1 MQQNFSETL
10 LEFFACV
17 DRLSESS
24 TLNQQEQ
31 EHLQNIKFF
40 AESLG
45 KHFNNAEREISN
57 LKQSLQQINPSY
69 IGTRTE
75 NEIETL
81 LALMFARL
89 RQSMN
94 IEELLETVVLEIY
107 QLLRS
112 DHVIIHEL
120 KNLSSQSKD
129 SDHSLVEYE
138 IFNDLNRSL
147 KGQRLPAIY
156 TNEEWLEKYQTC
168 LSQVIQ
174 DIHLDPKI
182 AESLI
187 PLGVQ
192 SAIVIAI
199 PSGKKLWGLLILH
212 QYDIPHD
219 WQDWEV
225 DLLEKLGTQLAI
237 FIHQLQLLVRSDSIR
252 AERDLIIARLNYN
265 QLHDSLTG
273 LPNRNA
279 FIESLDLAFTELQ
292 TTPNCNFAILFI
304 DCDRFKSINDNFGI
318 TTGDQLLKEIS
329 KRLNIYH
336 TNNIIVARIDSD
348 EFAILVK
355 HIQGTNEQEFI
366 IKLTKEILESI
377 KQPFLIHNHQIFT
390 SVSIGVAIS
399 DIDYLYANEVLRDAN
414 IAMHQSRKLG
424 RGKYA
429 LFSNE
434 MNQGAKARWRLENDL
449 RYALERN
456 EFHLV
461 YQPIVSLHQHQLTGF
476 EVLLRWVHPLQ
487 GLISPQEFLTIVEET
502 GDIIP
507 IGYWVLE
514 KACSQLLQWQQEFPD
529 LQSLTLGINV
539 STLQVIQ
546 SDFVERV
553 QEIILE
559 KQITPNLIKLEITES
574 VLMESIEVSAQKLE
588 RLREVGVQVYID
600 DFGTGFSSFSY
611 LKSLPIDVL
620 KIDRSFTNK
629 VSTDVK
635 SQRIIQSIL
644 RLANS
649 LGMGIVVEGI
659 ETSEELDYF
668 ESLGGSSIEV
678 QGYFISH
685 PLDTEKATRWIQTT
699 M

>member
-1 MQQNFSETL
+1 MQQNFSTTL
-10 LEFFACV
+10 LELFACL
-17 DRLSESS
+17 DRLSESA

-31 EHLQNIKFF
+31 EHLHNIKLF
-40 AESLG
+40 AKKLG
-45 KHFNNAEREISN
+45 KHFDNAEREISN
-57 LKQSLQQINPSY
+57 LKHSLQQIDPSY
-69 IGTRTE
+69 IGDRTE
-75 NEIETL
+75 NEIKTL
-81 LALMFARL
+81 LALMSARL

-107 QLLRS
+107 QSLQS
-112 DHVIIHEL
+112 DHVIIYKL
-120 KNLSSQSKD
+120 NNLNNQSQN
-129 SDHSLVEYE
+129 SDNSLVDYD
-138 IFNDLNRSL
+138 ISTDPNRSL
-147 KGQRLPAIY
+147 RGQRLPAIY
-156 TNEEWLEKYQTC
+156 TDAEWLEKYQTSV
-168 LSQVIQ
+168 SQVIQ
-174 DIHLDPKI
+174 DVHSDPKI

-192 SAIVIAI
+192 SAIAIAI
-199 PSGKKLWGLLILH
+199 PSGKKLWGLLIVH
-212 QYDIPHD
+212 QYDIPRD
-219 WQDWEV
+219 WQEWEM
-225 DLLEKLGTQLAI
+225 DFLEKLGTQLAI
-237 FIHQLQLLVRSDSIR
+237 SIHQLQLLVKSDSIR

-273 LPNRNA
+273 LPNRDS
-279 FIESLDLAFTELQ
+279 FIESLDLAFTESQ
-292 TTPNCNFAILFI
+292 TTPNYNFAILFI
-304 DCDRFKSINDNFGI
+304 DCDRFKSINDNFGM
-318 TTGDQLLKEIS
+318 TTGDQLLKEIG
-329 KRLNIYH
+329 KRLNIYN
-336 TNNIIVARIDSD
+336 TNNIIIARIDSD
-348 EFAILVK
+348 EFAIIVK
-355 HIQGTNEQEFI
+355 NIQGTNGQEFI
-366 IKLTKEILESI
+366 VALTKEILESI

-434 MNQGAKARWRLENDL
+434 MNQGAKARWQLENDL
-449 RYALERN
+449 RQALERD

-514 KACSQLLQWQQEFPD
+514 NACNQLLQWQQEFPN

-553 QEIILE
+553 QAIILE
-559 KQITPNLIKLEITES
+559 KQISPNLIKLEITES
-574 VLMESIEVSAQKLE
+574 VLMESIEVSARKLE
-588 RLREVGVQVYID
+588 QLREVGVQVYID

-620 KIDRSFTNK
+620 KIDRSFTSK

-685 PLDTEKATRWIQTT
+685 PLDSEKATRWIQSTI
-699 M
+699 